1 MAARSTQPYAGFEP
15 RVGQVEALR
24 TFRIG
29 ADGSL
34 YPLYVD
40 SAWSD
45 GENVAR
51 CRAVRPLDDVA
62 TSSHPH
68 DVPHP
73 NCTCGFYAYANE
85 GEAADNPHARH
96 VLAVVATWGRMVA
109 GTRGVRAERAAI
121 EAVWFSAAVPRDLAA
136 RVAARYPGVAVYED
150 RTAMLVEHPA
160 TRLDCYAHPA
170 ATTTA
175 ARTGFGLAGLSAVVI
190 GALPSGWI
198 LHHGDARLAWLAALA
213 FFAGVALFRRSNRGD
228 RRDRGRTLLS
238 LALVLWLLAPFAGTV
253 AFLLL
258 RLPLLEIAC
267 LAGLVRRRE
276 NRAARCFPAPLG
288 LRAY

>member
-1 MAARSTQPYAGFEP
+1 
-15 RVGQVEALR
+15 
-24 TFRIG
+24 
-29 ADGSL
+29 
-34 YPLYVD
+34 
-40 SAWSD
+40 
-45 GENVAR
+45 
-51 CRAVRPLDDVA
+51 
-62 TSSHPH
+62 
-68 DVPHP
+68 
-73 NCTCGFYAYANE
+73 
-85 GEAADNPHARH
+85 
-96 VLAVVATWGRMVA
+96 
-109 GTRGVRAERAAI
+109 
-121 EAVWFSAAVPRDLAA
+121 
-136 RVAARYPGVAVYED
+136 
-150 RTAMLVEHPA
+150 MLVEHPA

-253 AFLLL
+253 AVLLL